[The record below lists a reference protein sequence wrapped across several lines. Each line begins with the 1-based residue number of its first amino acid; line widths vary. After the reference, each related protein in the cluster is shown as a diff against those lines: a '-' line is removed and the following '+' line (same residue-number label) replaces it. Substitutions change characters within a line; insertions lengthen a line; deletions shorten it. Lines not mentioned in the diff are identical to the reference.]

1 MPSPALHTDFA
12 AELRRLE
19 LLEYLEALVAEG
31 FDTWEM
37 VLDIT
42 ESDL

>member
-1 MPSPALHTDFA
+1 M
-12 AELRRLE
+12 AELAEGLRRLG
-19 LLEYLEALVAEG
+19 LRKYLDGLIAEG
-31 FDTWEM
+31 FDTWET

>member
-1 MPSPALHTDFA
+1 MTDLA
-12 AELRRLE
+12 AELRRLG
-19 LLEYLEALVAEG
+19 LSEYLEVLVAEG
-31 FDTWEM
+31 FDIWET